1 MKLLTNIEID
11 ETETEVS
18 IEFAS
23 RFGEIEIEL
32 ITDLKT
38 GDAIAPDL
46 MDNITAA
53 RVQEEL
59 NDYLAEGYIELENHY
74 KNI

>member
-1 MKLLTNIEID
+1 MKLFTNIEID
-11 ETETEVS
+11 ETETKVS
-18 IEFAS
+18 IEFVS